1 MATRFLLRISDA
13 GFSAARQR
21 YERQPDGD
29 VLTGPAHRAAIGI
42 RDHDAIADYAAA
54 VKALLVAAGATVVQA
69 NGKHY
74 LEIDQIVAA
83 QWANR

>member
-21 YERQPDGD
+21 YEEQPDGE
-29 VLTGPAHRAAIGI
+29 VLTGPAHRAAAGV
-42 RDHDAIADYAAA
+42 RDHDSVAEYAAS
-54 VKALLVAAGATVVQA
+54 VKALLDAAGATVVQA

-74 LEIDQIVAA
+74 LELDQIVAA
-83 QWANR
+83 QWANK